1 MLIEVFEAEKSRL
14 RWYYLI
20 AYGAPLLVVA
30 ISCIIDPL
38 SYGTDRYCWLR
49 ADNYFI
55 FSFVGPVILVILVR
69 FARKETRDKSLQ
81 INTTMII
88 FKASMRVRFDET
100 V

>member
-69 FARKETRDKSLQ
+69 FARRARETHEANCCID
-81 INTTMII
+81 N
-88 FKASMRVRFDET
+88 F
-100 V
+100 

>member
-14 RWYYLI
+14 RWYYLV

-55 FSFVGPVILVILVR
+55 FSFIGPVILVILVSR
-69 FARKETRDKSLQ
+69 FYTDF
-81 INTTMII
+81 INYLLLVH
-88 FKASMRVRFDET
+88 RVLELLNY
-100 V
+100 